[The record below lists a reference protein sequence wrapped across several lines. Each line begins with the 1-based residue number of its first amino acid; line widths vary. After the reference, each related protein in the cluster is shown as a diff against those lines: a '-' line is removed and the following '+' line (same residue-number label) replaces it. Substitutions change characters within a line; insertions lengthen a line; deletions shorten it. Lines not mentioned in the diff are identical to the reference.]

1 MVDVYFILNLKTKPH
16 PKQKKTNMNGWMK
29 IKVFFM
35 RHRITFYT
43 ISFFWM
49 TEQLQERNINRF
61 ALHFK
66 DNIQT
71 CDSRFN
77 AALI

>member
-29 IKVFFM
+29 IKVFFYETQNNIL
-35 RHRITFYT
+35 HDQL
-43 ISFFWM
+43 FWL
-49 TEQLQERNINRF
+49 TEQLQERKINRF

-71 CDSRFN
+71 CDSRV
-77 AALI
+77 